1 MDHRK
6 IMVLGKSS
14 FVVSL
19 PKEWMRMNN
28 LDRGNTVAMDIQKD
42 KTLLIYPTG
51 DVRTE
56 GKEIHL
62 VVEADESNE
71 SITRR
76 IISSYLD
83 GYTRIKLT
91 SGNIFSTMQHKAI
104 RKIVGTLYMMILESE
119 ANSVTLQTLVDE
131 SKASVNSSIE
141 RMHIIT
147 YSMCRDTLNAMLNR
161 DKELALSVI
170 PLEDDVDQLMFF
182 LLRLIRVAAINPSI
196 GNQLGLD
203 PLDCLDYQSLVSRIE
218 RIADHVTSMAQS
230 LVALITNEV
239 VLPVDLESDLLKTSE
254 AAFNSYDMAVE
265 SFLSKDITNSDE
277 IIDKERE
284 VIKAQ
289 EVIMGYRFFQ
299 ESNYVSSMPHIF
311 SIIDV
316 IRKISHHAASIAEIT
331 IDRAYKSGW
340 L

>member
-1 MDHRK
+1 
-6 IMVLGKSS
+6 
-14 FVVSL
+14 
-19 PKEWMRMNN
+19 
-28 LDRGNTVAMDIQKD
+28 
-42 KTLLIYPTG
+42 
-51 DVRTE
+51 
-56 GKEIHL
+56 
-62 VVEADESNE
+62 
-71 SITRR
+71 
-76 IISSYLD
+76 
-83 GYTRIKLT
+83 
-91 SGNIFSTMQHKAI
+91 
-104 RKIVGTLYMMILESE
+104 
-119 ANSVTLQTLVDE
+119 
-131 SKASVNSSIE
+131 
-141 RMHIIT
+141 
-147 YSMCRDTLNAMLNR
+147 
-161 DKELALSVI
+161 
-170 PLEDDVDQLMFF
+170 MFF

>member
-28 LDRGNTVAMDIQKD
+28 LERGDTVAMDIQKD
-42 KTLLIYPTG
+42 KTLLIHPTG
-51 DVRTE
+51 DFRTE

-62 VVEADESNE
+62 VVEAEETNE

-91 SGNIFSTMQHKAI
+91 SGNIFTTEQHKAI
-104 RKIVGTLYMMILESE
+104 RQIVGTLYMMILESE

-182 LLRLIRVAAINPSI
+182 LLRLIRVAAINPSL

-218 RIADHVTSMAQS
+218 RIADHVTAMAKS
-230 LVALITNEV
+230 LVALIENEV
-239 VLPVDLESDLLKTSE
+239 VLPAVLESDIIKTSE
-254 AAFNSYDMAVE
+254 LSFSSYDKAVE
-265 SFLSKDITNSDE
+265 SFLSRDITNSDE
-277 IIDKERE
+277 IIDKEME
-284 VIKAQ
+284 VLKAQ
-289 EVIMGYRFFQ
+289 EVILGYRFFQ
-299 ESNYVSSMPHIF
+299 ESNYVSSMPYIF
-311 SIIDV
+311 SIIDGM
-316 IRKISHHAASIAEIT
+316 RKISHYAADIAEIT